1 MIVWVDSESLLLET
15 FDKLTETSV
24 IGLDTEFIRTNTFFP
39 KLALLQ
45 ISDGNDAWLIDVLSI
60 NDLSVFIRFFE
71 SSEKKFILHSCAEDL
86 EVLRH
91 SLGLKLDNIFDTQV
105 AANFLDIGYCIGYGN
120 LVQTLINISLE
131 KSMTRSDWMK
141 RPLSVGQTRYA
152 AQDVIHLPQLY
163 DILTKLLLKSERLY
177 FFEEE
182 MRYLIKLSYQ
192 ENQKLKYYQKV
203 KGIWKLNSLEL
214 DRLFNLCLWRETQAE
229 NSDIPRARVIDDK
242 VLFMLS
248 VKNPKSIDD
257 LSNLGLIQGNK
268 IKKYGFA
275 ILDAVKKD
283 QAVKLDPP
291 NKPLNNEQRKLFK
304 SIKTEIMSLAE
315 SINMSPSFLCNKKEI
330 ETIVRK
336 IESSDNEYEKIF
348 RASWRYTLLK
358 DLIERYKLNYQA
370 NH

>member
-1 MIVWVDSESLLLET
+1 
-15 FDKLTETSV
+15 
-24 IGLDTEFIRTNTFFP
+24 
-39 KLALLQ
+39 
-45 ISDGNDAWLIDVLSI
+45 
-60 NDLSVFIRFFE
+60 
-71 SSEKKFILHSCAEDL
+71 
-86 EVLRH
+86 
-91 SLGLKLDNIFDTQV
+91 
-105 AANFLDIGYCIGYGN
+105 
-120 LVQTLINISLE
+120 
-131 KSMTRSDWMK
+131 
-141 RPLSVGQTRYA
+141 
-152 AQDVIHLPQLY
+152 
-163 DILTKLLLKSERLY
+163 
-177 FFEEE
+177 
-182 MRYLIKLSYQ
+182 MRYLIKLSYR

-203 KGIWKLNSLEL
+203 KGIWKLSSLEL

-229 NSDIPRARVIDDK
+229 ISDIPRARVIDDK

-248 VKNPKSIDD
+248 VKNPKSIDE
-257 LSNLGLIQGNK
+257 LSNLGFIQGNK

-291 NKPLNNEQRKLFK
+291 NKPLNSEQRRLFK

>member
-1 MIVWVDSESLLLET
+1 
-15 FDKLTETSV
+15 
-24 IGLDTEFIRTNTFFP
+24 
-39 KLALLQ
+39 
-45 ISDGNDAWLIDVLSI
+45 
-60 NDLSVFIRFFE
+60 
-71 SSEKKFILHSCAEDL
+71 
-86 EVLRH
+86 
-91 SLGLKLDNIFDTQV
+91 
-105 AANFLDIGYCIGYGN
+105 
-120 LVQTLINISLE
+120 
-131 KSMTRSDWMK
+131 
-141 RPLSVGQTRYA
+141 SVGQTRYA

-229 NSDIPRARVIDDK
+229 ISDIPRARVIDDK

-257 LSNLGLIQGNK
+257 LSNLGFIQGNK

-283 QAVKLDPP
+283 QAVTLDPP
-291 NKPLNNEQRKLFK
+291 NKPLNREQRKLFK